1 MVEKGGRGR
10 RNSEQCR
17 GSPRRSASRRTAGRS
32 GRSAAHLAK
41 LELVKDR
48 GLAGGVEANHQDAHL
63 LLAEHAL
70 PNAGESETHGVGEL

>member
-1 MVEKGGRGR
+1 VGSRARRARRRQKCTIRRGGV
-10 RNSEQCR
+10 
-17 GSPRRSASRRTAGRS
+17 S
-32 GRSAAHLAK
+32 GGAQLAE
-41 LELVKDR
+41 LELVKDG